1 MAIKTTHRQQSTGDE
16 SVNHT
21 EFSNRS
27 AGKSAEPRVTTGA
40 TLPPVAVLHSA
51 LLFLMSRYARTGCIH
66 LVEPIVQHLRLLES
80 HPDIGDTDGP
90 LQRTCRQLAGDW
102 TELRYL
108 RQLQTTPPD
117 RLPAT
122 RH

>member
-1 MAIKTTHRQQSTGDE
+1 MATKTFDPRQRTEATQPKASTTAERTATTHFDPAH
-16 SVNHT
+16 N
-21 EFSNRS
+21 S
-27 AGKSAEPRVTTGA
+27 AS
-40 TLPPVAVLHSA
+40 LPSVAVLHSA